1 MPLNAVAEE
10 GSFMMLFT
18 GPELLELARPSLQQL
33 GAFNVATNVQPAQVP
48 AKKSMAILTTSR
60 QEHLR
65 ATMLTMAILT
75 TYYLLLTAYYL
86 LQVPAKNVYECL
98 CAADAM
104 HAGVAVNVYVPG
116 LDARYM
122 APALRKGPLC
132 RLFAH
137 HEAEAEAEAA
147 RQPTSTQKAAA
158 PHAES
163 RAWSQTNPTNQETL
177 V

>member
-33 GAFNVATNVQPAQVP
+33 GAFNVATNVQPAQVL
-48 AKKSMAILTTSR
+48 AKNAYERPCL
-60 QEHLR
+60 LWP
-65 ATMLTMAILT
+65 
-75 TYYLLLTAYYL
+75 YLLLTAYYV

>member
-1 MPLNAVAEE
+1 M
-10 GSFMMLFT
+10 
-18 GPELLELARPSLQQL
+18 
-33 GAFNVATNVQPAQVP
+33 
-48 AKKSMAILTTSR
+48 
-60 QEHLR
+60 
-65 ATMLTMAILT
+65 
-75 TYYLLLTAYYL
+75 